1 MTTINNTKDF
11 LSKENT
17 TFLYKT
23 ICSQYHLDNLSIE
36 NKQQI
41 ITYLIDSMKI
51 KYKTLDLSKINNGNY
66 NMVKK
71 QFNDLA
77 IKSIDN
83 VIQPIINTNINVLH
97 DRKFD
102 RDFTSNPQKVS
113 VSNRPVN
120 SLNEQS
126 TASPSA
132 KNTNSP
138 YLQNINRNLG
148 ERLKELEES
157 RRIDTSRP
165 VVEMPDFLKPIN
177 VGKNNT
183 KIANNT
189 TNANNA
195 TNANNTTNTTNA
207 NNPPTLLGY
216 GTNMELSNFGTNTEA
231 AGKKNITKYN
241 EMTSIQDRLSQI
253 EKDRQLPQSSL
264 NIPVSSNIST
274 FFTIDPRTDKV
285 NNNTEQSSTNNEQIL
300 NNTKQSSTNTEQFSN
315 NIKPLSNNIET
326 SSNNIEISVPSV
338 SSTNM
343 IQNNN
348 DKYINEL
355 NQTINNLNIEINTL
369 KKNYKKDMSIL
380 QLEINKIDSNYKY
393 MFNPINNI
401 IGIKLISYYI
411 PPPVYN
417 IIYPT
422 EFIYSINDIITKISI
437 MNGFYTI
444 DRLIEIL
451 NQNNDL
457 IFKLDISQ
465 KINISCN
472 VDFKIIPNDI
482 TRKCGFNI
490 NTNNIYNNITAT
502 NLPDIRLLTKLNLYL
517 LNLQNDYPF
526 GILNINGSSICEL
539 NFINPISL
547 DHLNLKYTTVDNM
560 DYDFNGISYNLS
572 FQIII
577 KE

>member
-41 ITYLIDSMKI
+41 ITNLIDSMKI

-77 IKSIDN
+77 VKNIDN
-83 VIQPIINTNINVLH
+83 IIQPIIKKNMNKLH

-120 SLNEQS
+120 SLSEQS
-126 TASPSA
+126 TTSPSA
-132 KNTNSP
+132 KNNTSS
-138 YLQNINRNLG
+138 YLENINRNLG

-177 VGKNNT
+177 VGKNSTNNNST
-183 KIANNT
+183 SNNMNNVNNMNNT
-189 TNANNA
+189 
-195 TNANNTTNTTNA
+195 
-207 NNPPTLLGY
+207 NNPPPLLGY
-216 GTNMELSNFGTNTEA
+216 GTNEELSNFGTNAEA

-241 EMTSIQDRLSQI
+241 ETTSIQDRLSQI
-253 EKDRQLPQSSL
+253 EKDRQLPQTSS
-264 NIPVSSNIST
+264 NIPVSSNIAT

-285 NNNTEQSSTNNEQIL
+285 NNNIEPSSNNIEPSS
-300 NNTKQSSTNTEQFSN
+300 NNIETLSNNIEQFSN
-315 NIKPLSNNIET
+315 NIKPSSNNIET
-326 SSNNIEISVPSV
+326 SLQQPS
-338 SSTNM
+338 SSSSNM

-417 IIYPT
+417 IIHPT

-482 TRKCGFNI
+482 TKKCGFNI
-490 NTNNIYNNITAT
+490 NTNNKYNNITAT

>member
-1 MTTINNTKDF
+1 MTTINNIKDF
-11 LSKENT
+11 LSKDNT

-36 NKQQI
+36 NKQEI
-41 ITYLIDSMKI
+41 ITNLIDSMKI
-51 KYKTLDLSKINNGNY
+51 KYKTLDVSKINNGNY

-77 IKSIDN
+77 IKNIDN
-83 VIQPIINTNINVLH
+83 VIQPIINKNINILH

-126 TASPSA
+126 TPSPSA
-132 KNTNSP
+132 KNSTSS

-157 RRIDTSRP
+157 RRIETSRP
-165 VVEMPDFLKPIN
+165 VVEMPDFLKPVN
-177 VGKNNT
+177 VGKNST
-183 KIANNT
+183 NNT
-189 TNANNA
+189 HSMNNV
-195 TNANNTTNTTNA
+195 NNM
-207 NNPPTLLGY
+207 NNPPPLLGY

-231 AGKKNITKYN
+231 AGTKNITKYN
-241 EMTSIQDRLSQI
+241 ETTSIQDRLSQI

-264 NIPVSSNIST
+264 NLPVSSNIST

-285 NNNTEQSSTNNEQIL
+285 NNNTD
-300 NNTKQSSTNTEQFSN
+300 QSSTNTEQFSN
-315 NIKPLSNNIET
+315 TTKQLSNNTEISLPSSSSLPQPSSSSLPQPSSSSLPQPSS
-326 SSNNIEISVPSV
+326 SSNMIE
-338 SSTNM
+338 
-343 IQNNN
+343 NNN

-355 NQTINNLNIEINTL
+355 NQTINNLTIEINTL

-417 IIYPT
+417 IIHPT

-482 TRKCGFNI
+482 TKKCGFNI
-490 NTNNIYNNITAT
+490 NTNNKYNNITAT

-547 DHLNLKYTTVDNM
+547 DHLNLKFTTVDNM